1 MNFPKKKYTKIR
13 DYFFDYLNAS
23 NEVMKKIDMKILIKI
38 VNLLE
43 NKIKSNKNIFI
54 CGNGGSAAIANH
66 YVADYLKLLR
76 TNTKLKPK
84 FISLVSNLEL
94 ITAISNDIN
103 YDEVFSYQIES
114 LGSNSD
120 LLIII
125 SSSGN
130 SKNLINALKIA
141 KNKKM
146 KIISFV
152 GFNGGLI
159 HRKSDLSLLSK
170 VNNYGIS
177 EDIAHI
183 LMHIIIQFLRQ
194 KNLTKNLKK
203 VKF

>member
-1 MNFPKKKYTKIR
+1 M
-13 DYFFDYLNAS
+13 
-23 NEVMKKIDMKILIKI
+23 
-38 VNLLE
+38 
-43 NKIKSNKNIFI
+43 
-54 CGNGGSAAIANH
+54 
-66 YVADYLKLLR
+66 KLLR
-76 TNTKLKPK
+76 TDTNLKPK

-103 YDEVFSYQIES
+103 YDEIFSYQIES
-114 LGSNSD
+114 LANSKD

-141 KNKKM
+141 KKKNM

-152 GFNGGLI
+152 GFNGGII
-159 HRKSDLSLLSK
+159 HKKSDLSLLSK

-183 LMHIIIQFLRQ
+183 LMHITIQFLRQ
-194 KNLTKNLKK
+194 KNLVKNLKK

>member
-1 MNFPKKKYTKIR
+1 M
-13 DYFFDYLNAS
+13 
-23 NEVMKKIDMKILIKI
+23 
-38 VNLLE
+38 
-43 NKIKSNKNIFI
+43 
-54 CGNGGSAAIANH
+54 AN
-66 YVADYLKLLR
+66 
-76 TNTKLKPK
+76 N
-84 FISLVSNLEL
+84 N
-94 ITAISNDIN
+94 
-103 YDEVFSYQIES
+103 
-114 LGSNSD
+114 D
-120 LLIII
+120 LLIMI

-159 HRKSDLSLLSK
+159 HKKSDLNLLSE

-194 KNLTKNLKK
+194 KNLVKDLKK

>member
-1 MNFPKKKYTKIR
+1 M
-13 DYFFDYLNAS
+13 
-23 NEVMKKIDMKILIKI
+23 
-38 VNLLE
+38 
-43 NKIKSNKNIFI
+43 
-54 CGNGGSAAIANH
+54 
-66 YVADYLKLLR
+66 
-76 TNTKLKPK
+76 
-84 FISLVSNLEL
+84 
-94 ITAISNDIN
+94 
-103 YDEVFSYQIES
+103 
-114 LGSNSD
+114 
-120 LLIII
+120 I

-159 HRKSDLSLLSK
+159 HKKSDLSLLSE

-194 KNLTKNLKK
+194 KNLVKDLKK

>member
-1 MNFPKKKYTKIR
+1 MNFPKKKYIKIK
-13 DYFFDYLNAS
+13 DYFFDYLNVS
-23 NEVMKKIDMKILIKI
+23 NEVIKKIDLKILIKI
-38 VNLLE
+38 ANLLE

-76 TNTKLKPK
+76 THTKLKPK
-84 FISLVSNLEL
+84 LISLVSNLEL
-94 ITAISNDIN
+94 ITAISNDMS
-103 YDEVFSYQIES
+103 YDKIFSYQIES
-114 LGSNSD
+114 LANNND

-130 SKNLINALKIA
+130 SKNLVNALKIA

-159 HRKSDLSLLSK
+159 HRKSDLSLLTK

-183 LMHIIIQFLRQ
+183 LMHIILQFLRQ
-194 KNLTKNLKK
+194 KNLIKNLRR